1 MKAFILSSLVCILF
15 FNACK
20 KDPDQS
26 DGNLIGTW
34 NVVQVKGV
42 QVTNGVPGIEITDD
56 APTGFIRFDDNGR
69 GEQNYSYKLFGTTY
83 PNTGAFVWTATE
95 TEIKIKQIAKPDL
108 IWVRKINTVSQQQ
121 ATFDISISANSKIA
135 YTLTLER

>member
-1 MKAFILSSLVCILF
+1 MKYLLFSSLTFILLF
-15 FNACK
+15 GACK

-34 NVVQVKGV
+34 NVVQVKGI
-42 QVTNGVPGIEITDD
+42 QITNGVPGIEIADD
-56 APTGFIRFDDNGR
+56 EPTGFIRFDDNGR

-108 IWVRKINTVSQQQ
+108 IWIRKINTINQQQ
-121 ATFDISISANSKIA
+121 ATFDISISPTSKIE
-135 YTLTLER
+135 YTLTLEK